1 MIIHKKQQGFTL
13 AETLITI
20 GIIGVVAG
28 LTIPT
33 IISEYQER
41 VLVNLAKKNYS
52 LVMNAINMYNNDNE
66 SIGNYSVLMDYCK
79 SNTEIITDFMK
90 YFNGA
95 KLCHQNNTQ
104 NCNLS
109 YKIKTP
115 YPQNDGNNHN
125 YFFPSLDARSTIL
138 LADGAYLS
146 LRRETTQAGNCG
158 YTWYKAVTDENGNFI
173 KNDDGSNKT
182 IATTASRCGR
192 ITVDTNGNKGPNR
205 LGADIFN
212 YQIYINNINF
222 MQSEGDL
229 NYILKNNKIQP
240 HKNYSEGDFSK

>member
-20 GIIGVVAG
+20 GIIGVVAA

-52 LVMNAINMYNNDNE
+52 VVMNAINMYNNDNE
-66 SIGNYSVLMDYCK
+66 SIGNYSVLMDYSK

-109 YKIKTP
+109 YKILIVLFIFGFGIYDK
-115 YPQNDGNNHN
+115 
-125 YFFPSLDARSTIL
+125 FF
-138 LADGAYLS
+138 
-146 LRRETTQAGNCG
+146 
-158 YTWYKAVTDENGNFI
+158 
-173 KNDDGSNKT
+173 
-182 IATTASRCGR
+182 
-192 ITVDTNGNKGPNR
+192 TN
-205 LGADIFN
+205 
-212 YQIYINNINF
+212 
-222 MQSEGDL
+222 
-229 NYILKNNKIQP
+229 
-240 HKNYSEGDFSK
+240 